1 MTVICQYKFRILFLA
16 CFFAGCASFNP
27 SMHYTDLL
35 RPRQPTASTV
45 QAGLTV
51 SVEEFA
57 STSKSRQAFDADLAA
72 NGILP
77 LLVRVEN
84 NSTMNY
90 RVREIDINAVLN
102 GKSLSTLY
110 GDQAAD
116 QSGTSEYVG
125 KAAAW
130 TLITGPFAIL
140 LWPVTIAGSAA
151 HTAGVNRKIEQHFA
165 SMEFTDKVLKP
176 QQSAA
181 GFVFFKLTDKTKKL
195 ENVTVSVEPSE
206 EQSGNRLSFKFSL
219 PPLDLTAN

>member
-1 MTVICQYKFRILFLA
+1 MTLICQYKFRILFLA
-16 CFFAGCASFNP
+16 CFFAGCASFTP

-45 QAGLTV
+45 QEGLTV

-90 RVREIDINAVLN
+90 RVREIDINAALN

-116 QSGTSEYVG
+116 QSGTSEYAG
-125 KAAAW
+125 KAAGW

-181 GFVFFKLTDKTKKL
+181 GFVYFKLADKMKKL
-195 ENVTVSVEPSE
+195 ENLTVSVEPSE
-206 EQSGNRLSFKFSL
+206 EQSGNRLSIKFSL